1 MLGLFNAIAARWG
14 AWAAYRIVMGV
25 VPLLALLLGL
35 ALGSAG
41 GWTLG
46 RSRLQTEQ
54 AQQAEQAAEQVANA
68 LAAAQAR
75 GEALS
80 HVLSARQ
87 DQIDQLTK
95 EKRDAVAPVTTG
107 RSCLEPAALR
117 VLDGATGLQ
126 VARLPEA
133 SGGLAAADAAVAT
146 DTDVARWALDAGAR
160 HEQCRA
166 RLDALI
172 AWHQGDEALNSHEPT
187 P

>member
-14 AWAAYRIVMGV
+14 AWAAYRIVMGLL
-25 VPLLALLLGL
+25 PLLALLLGL
-35 ALGSAG
+35 AIGSCG

-46 RSRLQTEQ
+46 RARLQTEQ
-54 AQQAEQAAEQVANA
+54 EQQAEQAAEQAANA
-68 LAAAQAR
+68 LAAAQVR

-80 HVLSARQ
+80 QALSARQ
-87 DQIDQLTK
+87 DRIDQLTK
-95 EKRDAVAPVTTG
+95 EKRDAVTPVTTG
-107 RSCLEPAALR
+107 RACLEPAALR
-117 VLDGATGLQ
+117 VLDGAAGLQ

-133 SGGLAAADAAVAT
+133 PGSPVAADAAIAT

-172 AWHQGDEALNSHEPT
+172 AWHQGDEALNSYEPT

>member
-14 AWAAYRIVMGV
+14 AWAAYRIVMGL

-35 ALGSAG
+35 VAGGWG

-46 RSRLQTEQ
+46 RARLQTEQ
-54 AQQAEQAAEQVANA
+54 ARQAEQAAEQAANA

-80 HVLSARQ
+80 QTLSERE
-87 DQIDQLTK
+87 DRIDQLTK
-95 EKRDAVAPVTTG
+95 EKRDAVTPVTTG
-107 RSCLEPAALR
+107 RACLEPAALR
-117 VLDGATGLQ
+117 VLDGAAGLQ

-133 SGGLAAADAAVAT
+133 PGGLAATDAAIAT

-160 HEQCRA
+160 HEQCRD